1 MVLFSGECVSTT
13 RTDLFST
20 GLVLEETV
28 GDKFCHFSDVPLD
41 TAGLIVG
48 EI

>member
-1 MVLFSGECVSTT
+1 MSTA

-28 GDKFCHFSDVPLD
+28 EDKLCHFGDVPLG
-41 TAGLIVG
+41 TVGLIVG